1 MIAQSLINMLLADP
15 EATVLIQID
24 QQPPKTLEARHIL
37 QNLDARV
44 WVISVPLIQA
54 QGRDPELI
62 NN

>member
-1 MIAQSLINMLLADP
+1 MLLADP

-24 QQPPKTLEARHIL
+24 QQPPKTLEARHVL